1 MHTLFAQRSKFLLS
15 AIVAI
20 FALSTAAS
28 ADKYEK
34 RWNKI
39 REMRQEVLERLYTDR
54 PETRQ
59 EIQNSVGY
67 AVFSNVG
74 VNVVFVSGG
83 GGKGV
88 AKNQTTGEDV
98 YMRMG
103 TVGLGL
109 GLGIKDFRAVF
120 VFHDQ
125 KAFDDFVEK
134 GWDFSGEADAAANSD
149 DKGGEVS
156 GATTLSKKVNV
167 YQYNK
172 AGLALQAT
180 LRGTKY
186 WKDKKLNT
194 PREG

>member
-1 MHTLFAQRSKFLLS
+1 MASFARILVAGFAAFLLTS
-15 AIVAI
+15 P
-20 FALSTAAS
+20 AAF
-28 ADKYEK
+28 ADKSEK
-34 RWNKI
+34 RRGEI
-39 REMRQEVLERLYTDR
+39 LEMRQEVLERLYQDR
-54 PETRQ
+54 PETRL
-59 EIQNSVGY
+59 EIKNSVGY

-88 AKNQTTGEDV
+88 AHSQLTGEDTF
-98 YMRMG
+98 MRMG

-109 GLGIKDFRAVF
+109 GLGIKDFRAIF

-125 KAFDDFVEK
+125 KAFDDFVDK

-149 DKGGEVS
+149 SKGGELS

-172 AGLALQAT
+172 AGLSLQAT

-186 WKDKKLNT
+186 WQDKKLNN
-194 PREG
+194 RGE

>member
-1 MHTLFAQRSKFLLS
+1 MKSLVKSIMAAAVSLVIAGS
-15 AIVAI
+15 P
-20 FALSTAAS
+20 AL
-28 ADKYEK
+28 ADKNDKK
-34 RWNKI
+34 RTKI
-39 REMRQEVLERLYTDR
+39 LTMREEVLDRLYSDR
-54 PETRQ
+54 PETRL

-74 VNVVFVSGG
+74 VNVVFIAGG

-88 AKNQTTGEDV
+88 AHDMSTGKDIF
-98 YMRMG
+98 MKMG
-103 TVGLGL
+103 TAGVGL

-120 VFHDQ
+120 IFHDQ
-125 KAFDDFVEK
+125 KAFTDFVEK

-149 DKGGEVS
+149 NKGGELS

-167 YQYNK
+167 YQFTK

-186 WKDKKLNT
+186 WQDDKLN
-194 PREG
+194 RSDD

>member
-1 MHTLFAQRSKFLLS
+1 MASLTRHLIIGIMSVVLA
-15 AIVAI
+15 APA
-20 FALSTAAS
+20 AL
-28 ADKYEK
+28 ADKSEK
-34 RWNKI
+34 RRVEI
-39 REMRQEVLERLYTDR
+39 LEMRQEVMERLYRDR
-54 PETRQ
+54 PETRL
-59 EIQNSVGY
+59 EVQNSVGY

-88 AKNQTTGEDV
+88 AKNQITGEETF
-98 YMRMG
+98 MRMG

-109 GLGIKDFRAVF
+109 GLGIKDFRAIF

-125 KAFDDFVEK
+125 KAFNDFVEE
-134 GWDFSGEADAAANSD
+134 GWDFSGEADAAANSG
-149 DKGGEVS
+149 DKGGELS
-156 GATTLSKKVNV
+156 GASTLSKKVNV

-186 WKDKKLNT
+186 WQDKKLN
-194 PREG
+194 RLAESR

>member
-1 MHTLFAQRSKFLLS
+1 MTMPLRLTGMLLLS
-15 AIVAI
+15 AILLTSPV
-20 FALSTAAS
+20 L
-28 ADKYEK
+28 ADKSDKK
-34 RWNKI
+34 RNKI
-39 REMRQEVLERLYTDR
+39 LTMREEVLDRLYSDR

-74 VNVVFVSGG
+74 VNVIFISGG
-83 GGKGV
+83 GGSGV
-88 AKNQTTGEDV
+88 VHDNRSGLDT
-98 YMRMG
+98 YMKMG
-103 TVGLGL
+103 TAGVGL
-109 GLGIKDFRAVF
+109 GLGIKDFRAIF

-149 DKGGEVS
+149 DKGGELS

-172 AGLALQAT
+172 AGIALQAT

-186 WKDKKLNT
+186 WQDDKLNG
-194 PREG
+194 RDD